1 MNYNPSIPL
10 SQVPEDDDFFGIVSL
25 SCAGLWDLNAADTPP
40 DGDLQC
46 NGIITVNTEDVK
58 QAKQDFSSI
67 AFTALTPLDIND
79 FPNRRLQAADIG
91 QATGLVITGT
101 NGAWGK
107 SDNIRGITFTPL
119 DGSILGGVFEVEIE
133 YKTRGFNPV

>member
-1 MNYNPSIPL
+1 MTIYHL
-10 SQVPEDDDFFGIVSL
+10 AQVPIDEDDFFGIVSL
-25 SCAGLWDLNAADTPP
+25 NCGGIWDGIEAGSP

-46 NGIITVNTEDVK
+46 DGIFTVNTEDVK
-58 QAKQDFSSI
+58 RAKQDFSSI
-67 AFTALTPLDIND
+67 AFTGLAPLDVTPLG
-79 FPNRRLQAADIG
+79 ADLG

-107 SDNIRGITFTPL
+107 SDNIRGITFTAL
-119 DGSILGGVFEVEIE
+119 TGSVVPGGVFEVEIE